1 MTLTR
6 CEIRRL
12 ESFANTERDRLI
24 LRVLA
29 ETGLRV
35 GELCSLT
42 AGDIEERDDRTF
54 LRVRGKGNA
63 TRLVPVAPDTA
74 RRVVRLAQAGNGG
87 QGSQPVFRSRSE
99 SPGGPSRALA
109 PGGVRQMFRRL
120 SRRAGMT
127 RRVHPHLFRHTF
139 ATEALRCGMDSVQ
152 LATILGHS
160 GVAMIEKVYAH
171 LTADDAYDA
180 IIAMRTVARAREKAD
195 NRRPIPSRP
204 RGSAVR
210 MRPQRGRVRHAL

>member
-1 MTLTR
+1 MTLSHR
-6 CEIRRL
+6 ELRGL
-12 ESFANTERDRLI
+12 EDAASTERDRLI

-42 AGDIEERDDRTF
+42 TGDIARRDDRTF
-54 LRVRGKGNA
+54 LRIHGKGN
-63 TRLVPVAPDTA
+63 TRRLVPVAPDTA
-74 RRVVRLAQAGNGG
+74 LRIARMAHGC
-87 QGSQPVFRSRSE
+87 QGSHLFRSQQQTN
-99 SPGGPSRALA
+99 GALRGLTPA
-109 PGGVRQMFRRL
+109 GVRQMVRRIA
-120 SRRAGMT
+120 RRAGMT

-180 IIAMRTVARAREKAD
+180 IIAMRTVAREA

-204 RGSAVR
+204 RGIAVR
-210 MRPQRGRVRHAL
+210 MRPQRRRVRHAL